1 MGMIAIGQ
9 TCKKLGQA
17 DFIEFSLFH
26 NSSLKIFGKQIN
38 KSTTPEWSTTTQNS
52 ITPQEDE
59 KEGTENDCKCGLARR
74 VKVNQMGGGS
84 DYIVG
89 GHESEK
95 NEYPWQVFIIR
106 NLSESQRFC
115 GGSIIGDRWILT
127 AAHCVDVEDKNPSKY
142 MIFLGG
148 HDITMLQDSLSVG
161 VERIIPHKDF
171 NVTSFGNYDVALI
184 KLNETIDF
192 AKNPHMR
199 PICLPKS
206 DAGDFAGEKATY
218 SGWGA
223 TEWRGN
229 GSNVLLEAEINV
241 MSNKDCVENTHL
253 PIVFNITK
261 NMMCAGILEG

>member
-95 NEYPWQVFIIR
+95 NEYPWQVLVAELA
-106 NLSESQRFC
+106 NESPC
-115 GGSIIGDRWILT
+115 PCAGSIIGDRWILT
-127 AAHCVDVEDKNPSKY
+127 AAHCVEDKNPSKY
-142 MIFLGG
+142 KIVLGE
-148 HDITMLQDSLSVG
+148 HDITMQQDSLSVG
-161 VERIIPHKDF
+161 VERIISHKD
-171 NVTSFGNYDVALI
+171 Y
-184 KLNETIDF
+184 
-192 AKNPHMR
+192 
-199 PICLPKS
+199 
-206 DAGDFAGEKATY
+206 
-218 SGWGA
+218 
-223 TEWRGN
+223 
-229 GSNVLLEAEINV
+229 
-241 MSNKDCVENTHL
+241 
-253 PIVFNITK
+253 
-261 NMMCAGILEG
+261 